1 MQLNPMREKIP
12 VVLVHAFPLDSRMWR
27 EQVRALSDIA
37 DIHTPNVRG
46 FGGNRL
52 HEKERVEDWTVGLF
66 AFDLLQYLD
75 KAGID
80 RAVLGG
86 CSMGGYIAFEFW
98 RRYPARVAGMILC
111 DTRAEA
117 DTPEARENRRQM
129 IERVRREGTGFL
141 AQFASEKLV
150 GKTTR
155 EKNPGLVQA
164 VAQWATEAPAETV
177 IGALHALASRPDST
191 DTLHT
196 ISVPV
201 LLLFGEEDIVTPP
214 ECGERMLN
222 GLPNARMHLVPAAG
236 HLSPLE
242 APDYVNAHVADFL
255 RTTIV

>member
-52 HEKERVEDWTVGLF
+52 QEKERVEEWTVGLF

-75 KAGID
+75 NAGID

-117 DTPEARENRRQM
+117 DTHEARENRKQM
-129 IERVRREGTGFL
+129 IERVRQEGTGFL
-141 AQFASEKLV
+141 AQFTSEKLV

-155 EKNPGLVQA
+155 ERNPGLVHE
-164 VAQWATEAPAETV
+164 VAQWATEAPSETV

-191 DTLHT
+191 DTLRT

-201 LLLFGEEDIVTPP
+201 LLLFGDEDIVTPP
-214 ECGERMLN
+214 ECGERMLS

-242 APDYVNAHVADFL
+242 APDFVNALVAEFL
-255 RTTIV
+255 QTTIV